1 LCAEYRSIKKQ
12 LQCAEKRIYCAK
24 NKVLERLMNVDWSGG
39 LAWLNPP
46 PYVQSGPNGLEVR
59 TGMKT
64 DFWQGTFYGFHA
76 DNGHCLLREVEGDFT
91 ASLTFSGNYRELY
104 DQAGLMLR
112 LDEKH
117 WIKAGVEFSDGVMN
131 LSVVV
136 TNGNSDWSVIRLPT
150 NRNKL
155 SIRAVRQS
163 EAVRIQYLTE
173 DGHWHM
179 VRLAWLQPSSK
190 LLVGPMCCSPQREGF
205 EAVFHHFSIDPPLS
219 RDLHA

>member
-1 LCAEYRSIKKQ
+1 MST
-12 LQCAEKRIYCAK
+12 
-24 NKVLERLMNVDWSGG
+24 DWSAG
-39 LAWLNPP
+39 LSWLNPP
-46 PYVQSGPNGLEVR
+46 PYAQNGPDGLVVR

-64 DFWQGTFYGFHA
+64 DFWQGTFYGFHP

-91 ASLTFSGNYRELY
+91 ANLTFSGDYRELY

-112 LDEKH
+112 LDERH

-136 TNGNSDWSVIRLPT
+136 TNRNSDWSVIRLPA

-155 SIRAVRQS
+155 AIRAVRQS
-163 EAVRIQYLTE
+163 EAVRIQYLAD
-173 DGHWHM
+173 DGNWHM
-179 VRLAWLQPSSK
+179 VRLAWLQPSPT

-205 EAVFHHFSIDPPLS
+205 EAVFHDFSIEPPLS